1 MITINTDGVLATRE
15 CRAPRPVP
23 HTPGH
28 CKGSFPCILLQ
39 RSHTLPFP
47 AQPIGVSNS
56 FSPVTRLIR
65 HPASMGRFGL
75 RRPSQQSRRTPSAWN
90 LQLWAFPEKQA
101 TCPWPQALSHTPSC
115 LVSTKARSLASAVH
129 LNLYFRVTHRRA
141 PDKFCL
147 GFHSSRNFP
156 RLVLVMRE
164 KQGSRLGEYLS
175 FPTHISNPTF
185 LPYSEVTTQFGHTCP
200 MFLHLWDW
208 FILWECQYLQLSL
221 IRFPDPSRPGLDS

>member
-1 MITINTDGVLATRE
+1 MASQPPGNAGPTPCASH
-15 CRAPRPVP
+15 PRTLQGLLSLHFIAAIP
-23 HTPGH
+23 HSAIPSPTH
-28 CKGSFPCILLQ
+28 RSFQQLQ
-39 RSHTLPFP
+39 SSHQAHPP
-47 AQPIGVSNS
+47 PS
-56 FSPVTRLIR
+56 FHGKIW
-65 HPASMGRFGL
+65 L

-90 LQLWAFPEKQA
+90 LQLRAFPEKQA
-101 TCPWPQALSHTPSC
+101 TCPWPRALSHTPSC

-147 GFHSSRNFP
+147 DFHSSRNFP

-175 FPTHISNPTF
+175 FPIHISNPTF
-185 LPYSEVTTQFGHTCP
+185 LPYSEVTTQFGHMCP